1 MTSFRTVAVNCP
13 SCGADFGTSRLMST
27 NTFGPT
33 DTDYYQH
40 AGGSSPLPAQVAMC
54 PACRYADWTGN
65 FPDARQERKVKSAD
79 VEAAEAYEALGRR
92 LEADPERAREA
103 ASAYQQGSWCARD
116 REDAETESRLQAR
129 ALALLERV
137 WEAGKIPAEER
148 SQAAF
153 LLGELYRRQG
163 RFEEAERWWG
173 TAETAEGVP
182 EWLSKVLTVVRP
194 LARAG
199 SRANAEFP
207 WD

>member
-1 MTSFRTVAVNCP
+1 
-13 SCGADFGTSRLMST
+13 MST

-54 PACRYADWTGN
+54 PACRYADWTEN
-65 FPDARQERKVKSAD
+65 FPDAHQERKVKQAD
-79 VEAAEAYEALGRR
+79 VEAAEVYEALGQR
-92 LEADPERAREA
+92 LEANPKQAREA
-103 ASAYQQGSWCARD
+103 AWAYQQGSWCARD
-116 REDAETESRLQAR
+116 REDAETENRLQAR
-129 ALALLERV
+129 ALAMLEQV
-137 WEAGKIPAEER
+137 WEVGGIPAEEF
-148 SQAAF
+148 AEGAF

-163 RFEEAERWWG
+163 HFKEAERWWSK
-173 TAETAEGVP
+173 AETAEGVP

-199 SRANAEFP
+199 SRENAEFP